1 MSILSKEN
9 ELYASV
15 VQVVSRTDDC
25 AIYRMADG
33 SDGTMT
39 TYEVFPGVELIY
51 NDFHTEDCFQGSK
64 SYREVMEINHCRQG
78 RFECDFPDGSCVYL
92 EEGDLSVSMIGNR
105 TLRSSFPLEHYHGI
119 SVVIELDRAAC
130 SLSGVLNDISINLYA
145 LRDRLCGSDRC
156 FIMRATE
163 SVEHIFSELYR
174 VPDQIRKGY
183 YKLKILELLLYLS
196 VVDGPA
202 HMGQKQYFPRS
213 QVDVIK
219 AIKEYIID
227 NLERHITLEELSQ
240 RFNIPLTALKLC
252 FKGVYGTTIYSFL
265 RTYRMQA
272 AAVLLSRTKMSIAQV
287 AGQVGY
293 LNSSK
298 FASAFKAVM
307 GITPLD
313 YRRGSQQT
321 SEEPAGAGGM
331 GSRLLAGRILM
342 KSISPDWSQ
351 TNPAE

>member
-15 VQVVSRTDDC
+15 VQVVSRFDDH

-51 NDFHTEDCFQGSK
+51 NDFHTEECFQGPRC
-64 SYREVMEINHCRQG
+64 YRDVMEINHCRQG

-92 EEGDLSVSMIGNR
+92 EEGDLSVNMIGNR
-105 TLRSSFPLEHYHGI
+105 ALRSSFPLEHYHGI
-119 SVVIELDRAAC
+119 SVVIELEQAAC
-130 SLSGVLNDISINLYA
+130 SLSGVLNDISIDLYA
-145 LRDRLCGSDRC
+145 LRDRLCGCDRC

-183 YKLKILELLLYLS
+183 YKLKILELLLFLS
-196 VVDGPA
+196 AVDGTA
-202 HMGQKQYFPRS
+202 HMEQKQYFPRS

-219 AIKEYIID
+219 AVKEYIIE

-252 FKGVYGTTIYSFL
+252 FKGVYGTTIYSYL
-265 RTYRMQA
+265 RTYRMQD

-307 GITPLD
+307 GISPLE
-313 YRRGSQQT
+313 YRRGNQRIT
-321 SEEPAGAGGM
+321 EEPSGM
-331 GSRLLAGRILM
+331 VGVGSRSLTGRIMM
-342 KSISPDWSQ
+342 KNISSDWSQ
-351 TNPAE
+351 TNPVE